1 MDESALRGCAAIVT
15 GASRGIGRAT
25 ALALSAAGARVA
37 AVARSADDLRELA
50 MSPRGGEIIAI
61 PADVTR
67 AGDVQALVRR
77 TQDAFGAIDILVN
90 NAGIG
95 IYAPLEQ
102 LTEAD
107 WDAMMAVNLKSVF
120 LCCQAVLPLMRA
132 RQRGHIVNIAS
143 IRGWQAGPRTTGYAT
158 TKFGLMGFSQALAQE
173 VVGDGIRVS
182 VISPGGTRTHF
193 GGTPPGEKRPELLS
207 PEEVARSVVYAL
219 TAPPGAV
226 VTQIV
231 LLPTTMVGLGP

>member
-1 MDESALRGCAAIVT
+1 MSSASLAGRTAIVT

-25 ALALSAAGARVA
+25 VLALSEAGVRVA
-37 AVARSADDLRELA
+37 AVARTADDLRA
-50 MSPRGGEIIAI
+50 VAAQPRGGEIIAI

-67 AGDVQALVRR
+67 ADEVRALVRR
-77 TQDAFGAIDILVN
+77 VQETFAGVDILVN

-95 IYAPLEQ
+95 IYAPIDE
-102 LTEAD
+102 LTESD
-107 WDAMMAVNLKSVF
+107 WDTMMAVNLKGVF

-132 RQRGHIVNIAS
+132 QRRGHIVNIAS
-143 IRGWQAGPRTTGYAT
+143 IRGWQAAPRTAGYAT

-193 GGTPPGEKRPELLS
+193 GGTPPDRKSRDLLS
-207 PEEVARSVVYAL
+207 PDEVARSVLHAL
-219 TAPPGAV
+219 AAPPGAV
-226 VTQIV
+226 VTQVVV
-231 LLPTTMVGLGP
+231 LPATMVGLGP